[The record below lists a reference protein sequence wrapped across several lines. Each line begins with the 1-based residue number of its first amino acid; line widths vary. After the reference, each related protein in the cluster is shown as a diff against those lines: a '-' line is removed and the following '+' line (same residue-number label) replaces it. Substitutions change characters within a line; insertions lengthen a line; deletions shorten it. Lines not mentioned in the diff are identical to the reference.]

1 MSVLI
6 LKNVPAEGPGTIED
20 YLRERGIGFRVI
32 DLQSESSPT
41 MQNEDTLVIMGGPM
55 SVNDADVYPFIS
67 KEVALAADFMRKGK
81 KVFGVCLGA
90 QIMAKALGANVYP
103 GPEKEI
109 GWYDIELLEE
119 GIRDPVMSKLAV
131 HPRAGDFWKK
141 FRVFHW
147 HGETFDLPKGAVWLA
162 KSALYPHQAF
172 RYGNN
177 SYAFQF
183 HIEVRKE
190 TVYEWLK
197 DEPVDLEKVGKD
209 TEAFYDDYHGRAVN
223 FYRAFFRK

>member
-20 YLRERGIGFRVI
+20 DLRERGIGFRVV
-32 DLQSESSPT
+32 DLQSESLSAT
-41 MQNEDTLVIMGGPM
+41 QNEDTLVIMGGPM
-55 SVNDADVYPFIS
+55 SVNDVDTYPFIAE
-67 KEVALAADFMRKGK
+67 EVALAADFVRKGK

-177 SYAFQF
+177 AYAFQF

-197 DEPVDLEKVGKD
+197 DEPVDMGKIAKE
-209 TEAFYDDYHGRAVN
+209 TETFYDDYHGRAVN
-223 FYRAFFRK
+223 FYRSFFVK

>member
-6 LKNVPAEGPGTIED
+6 LKNVSAEGPGTVED
-20 YLRERGIGFRVI
+20 HLREYGVDFRVV
-32 DLQSESSPT
+32 DLQSESLSIA
-41 MQNEDTLVIMGGPM
+41 QKEDTLVVLGGPM
-55 SVNDADVYPFIS
+55 SANDVDVYPYIA
-67 KEVALAADFMRKGK
+67 EELALVGDFVRQGK
-81 KVFGVCLGA
+81 KVLGICLGA
-90 QIMAKALGANVYP
+90 QIMARALGARVYP
-103 GPEKEI
+103 GPAKEI

-119 GIRDPVMSKLAV
+119 GIRDPLMSKLAV
-131 HPRAGDFWKK
+131 HPRAGDFWRK

-172 RYGNN
+172 RYGDNA
-177 SYAFQF
+177 YAFQF

-190 TVYEWLK
+190 MVYEWLK
-197 DEPVDLEKVGKD
+197 DEPVDMGKVAEE
-209 TEAFYDDYHGRAVN
+209 TEAFYDDYRGRAVN